1 MEKFLLFFVIVLS
14 LITIVKGIN
23 ENKNMMLIRSKKGNK
38 RLVRIINKE
47 KNKRKD
53 YSEEMKAAKLLDKID
68 MNIQKIIDKCQ
79 ETDRENV
86 HLLKE
91 NYNSNTLQEAPE
103 DSEHVSYSVN
113 KGQKLA
119 ICLRNKSDNKITDI
133 NTIMFVTIHELGHIM
148 CISKGHTDEFWSCM
162 KFILEVAEELKLYEP
177 INYKEV
183 PKKYCGM
190 EINTSPY
197 YNKEINSWSHDLNK
211 KK

>member
-14 LITIVKGIN
+14 LITIVKGIY
-23 ENKNMMLIRSKKGNK
+23 ENKDMILLRTKKGNK
-38 RLVRIINKE
+38 RMVRIINEDKIKE
-47 KNKRKD
+47 GD
-53 YSEEMKAAKLLDKID
+53 YSEEMKAAELLDKID
-68 MNIQKIIDKCQ
+68 MNVQKIIDKCQ
-79 ETDRENV
+79 EKDRDNV

-103 DSEHVSYSVN
+103 NSPHVSYSVN
-113 KGQKLA
+113 KGEKLA
-119 ICLRNKSDNKITDI
+119 ICLRNKSDNKITDL

-177 INYKEV
+177 INYGKFPE
-183 PKKYCGM
+183 KYCGM